1 MLTPDRTGRSEGKDN
16 RKAIEYQSKMVKLAN
31 YNKPI
36 KWTIPQLY
44 TSRIKSMEK
53 KNILTSQLNETG
65 RCCAEISS
73 KNP

>member
-1 MLTPDRTGRSEGKDN
+1 MLTPDRTGRREGKDN
-16 RKAIEYQSKMVKLAN
+16 RKAIERQSKMVKLAN

-53 KNILTSQLNETG
+53 KNILTCQLNEVG
-65 RCCAEISS
+65 RRCVEVSS